1 MLRQRLLS
9 AAILAPIV
17 VLILLAGDPWL
28 TIGVAVLAL
37 VAAHETFRLL
47 ALAGLPGERVIGL
60 VAAPVAVLGMPFM
73 GHRPGVMAAYMAS
86 VIIVA
91 AIAAFRRR
99 QARDGFL
106 AWVGTSFGTLY
117 ISLLAFLPATAAI
130 APAIAPGAPF
140 GGILNAG
147 LVWLLVLLLTV
158 WSFDTFAYLAG
169 RTLKR
174 GRFLDHISPSKTW
187 SGVIGGTVAAV
198 MVCALL
204 VAGTGQHVL
213 GGMTLGLLIAVTAQA
228 GDVAESLLKRAAGAK
243 DSGSLIPGHG
253 GVLDR
258 VDSFL
263 FAAPAMYAGLTLI
276 QLLATGRPA

>member
-17 VLILLAGDPWL
+17 VLIFLSGDPWL
-28 TIGVAVLAL
+28 TIGVALLAL

-47 ALAGLPGERVIGL
+47 ALAGLPGERAIGL

-73 GHRPGVMAAYMAS
+73 GHRWGVIGAYVAS
-86 VIIVA
+86 VIIIA

-99 QARDGFL
+99 PARDGFL

-117 ISLLAFLPATAAI
+117 ISLLAFLPATAAV

-140 GGILNAG
+140 GGILDAG

-187 SGVIGGTVAAV
+187 SGVIGGTVVAV

-204 VAGTGQHVL
+204 VAGTGQHFLSGVA
-213 GGMTLGLLIAVTAQA
+213 LGLLIAVTAQA

-243 DSGSLIPGHG
+243 DSGSSIPGHG
-253 GVLDR
+253 GILDR

-276 QLLATGRPA
+276 QLLATGRLA

>member
-1 MLRQRLLS
+1 VLRQRLLS

-17 VLILLAGDPWL
+17 VLIFLSGDPWL
-28 TIGVAVLAL
+28 TIGVALLAL

-73 GHRPGVMAAYMAS
+73 GHRWGVIGAYVAS
-86 VIIVA
+86 VIIIA

-99 QARDGFL
+99 PARDGFL

-117 ISLLAFLPATAAI
+117 ISLLAFLPATAAV

-140 GGILNAG
+140 GGILDAG

-187 SGVIGGTVAAV
+187 SGVIGGTVVAV

-204 VAGTGQHVL
+204 VAGTGQHFLSGVA
-213 GGMTLGLLIAVTAQA
+213 LGLLIAVTAQA

-243 DSGSLIPGHG
+243 DSGSSIPGHG
-253 GVLDR
+253 GILDR

>member
-1 MLRQRLLS
+1 VLRQRLLS

-17 VLILLAGDPWL
+17 VLIFLAGDPWL

-47 ALAGLPGERVIGL
+47 ALAGLAGERIIGL
-60 VAAPVAVLGMPFM
+60 VAAPVAVLGMPFI
-73 GHRPGVMAAYMAS
+73 GHRPGVVAASVAS
-86 VIIVA
+86 VIIVS

-117 ISLLAFLPATAAI
+117 ISLLAFLPATAAV

-140 GGILNAG
+140 DGFLDAG

-198 MVCALL
+198 MVCTLL

-213 GGMTLGLLIAVTAQA
+213 GGMALGLLIAVTAQA